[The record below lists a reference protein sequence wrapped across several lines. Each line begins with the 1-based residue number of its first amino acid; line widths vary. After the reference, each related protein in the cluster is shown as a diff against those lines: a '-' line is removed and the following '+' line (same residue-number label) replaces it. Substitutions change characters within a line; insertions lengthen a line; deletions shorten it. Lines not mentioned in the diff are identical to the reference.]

1 MTISLENKIE
11 IINLSEKGCSVDKIA
26 KTLNVSHFSVFSFQ
40 KEQKM
45 TYI

>member
-1 MTISLENKIE
+1 MTVSLDNKVA
-11 IINLSEKGCSVDKIA
+11 IINLSEKGYSVDKIA
-26 KTLNVSHFSVFSFQ
+26 KTLSISQFSVFSFQ

>member
-1 MTISLENKIE
+1 MTVSLENKVA
-11 IINLSEKGCSVDKIA
+11 IIDLSEKGCSVDKIA
-26 KTLNVSHFSVFSFQ
+26 KTLNISHFSVFTFQ